1 MKIGNSLLKYLLTL
15 NSKLTFELPDSLKIN
30 LIDLGD
36 NLMLPIFETDGNQ
49 DWFNEVDLSDNWGS
63 YPLPFDNSYITEEIL
78 NKILGRLSYVKIYL
92 YPSARIAE
100 SNFWIT
106 KIDKNKILKY
116 DSEWDTQEFYGIGSM
131 CIERFDSYRMTYYS
145 YCDNVSVAL
154 TTLDRIYC
162 IDLPTKEDLLAYG
175 KFIDEIN
182 NNKRKTWG

>member
-15 NSKLTFELPDSLKIN
+15 NSKLTLELPDSLKIN

-49 DWFNEVDLSDNWGS
+49 VWFKEVDISDDWGS

-92 YPSARIAE
+92 FPSARVAE
-100 SNFWIT
+100 SDFWIT

-116 DSEWDTQEFYGIGSM
+116 NSEWDNQEFYGIGSM
-131 CIERFDSYRMTYYS
+131 YVERFGDSYRMTYYS
-145 YCDNVSVAL
+145 RCNDVSTAL
-154 TTLDRIYC
+154 TNLERIYC
-162 IDLPTKEDLLAYG
+162 IDLPTKEDLLEYG
-175 KFIDEIN
+175 KFLDEIN
-182 NNKRKTWG
+182 TKKKI